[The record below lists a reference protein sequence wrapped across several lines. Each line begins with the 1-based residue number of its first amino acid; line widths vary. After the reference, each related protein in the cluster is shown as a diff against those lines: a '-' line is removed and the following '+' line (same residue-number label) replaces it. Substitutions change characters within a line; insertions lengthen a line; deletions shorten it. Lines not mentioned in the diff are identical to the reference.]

1 MRYAPTGCVCTAGTS
16 DFRRSFPAEIFSVG
30 VDKLSGFFGFFRRSG
45 NRPNAH
51 DEGVL
56 LMHPHSQNALLS
68 LFGNGI
74 ATCVWGMFPYNQPEQ
89 VAFICFKLLIN
100 FQMWTI
106 YYDLFVTLRQK
117 ESRDLHG
124 GDGTEFCPVRHPPSG
139 PRLPVY
145 VYVRNF
151 VLQFRPETHSKV

>member
-68 LFGNGI
+68 LFGNGSYL
-74 ATCVWGMFPYNQPEQ
+74 CVGDVSVQPARTSSIYLFQ
-89 VAFICFKLLIN
+89 AFDQLPNVDHLL
-100 FQMWTI
+100 
-106 YYDLFVTLRQK
+106 
-117 ESRDLHG
+117 
-124 GDGTEFCPVRHPPSG
+124 
-139 PRLPVY
+139 
-145 VYVRNF
+145 
-151 VLQFRPETHSKV
+151 